1 MGDVETTM
9 IHQGYKWTDG
19 TDVLLPQLVRITPH
33 VLTQEPMSK
42 HTSFGIGGP
51 ADFFITIQNRG
62 ELERLLHLI
71 REYHIPFFII
81 GSGTNLV
88 VRDKGIRGIV
98 IKLGKEFRQI
108 TIEHNLITA
117 GAGALLSKAVNIA
130 AKNELSGLEF
140 AAGIPGTIGG
150 AIVGN
155 AGTET
160 GCIGN
165 IVNQVE
171 VLSLDGRFEVLT
183 GSDAEFSYRNSSLR
197 KYIVINAELLLTK
210 CDFLGI
216 ISMMNSILKKRQNA
230 QPKGRGAG
238 SIFKNP
244 EGVSAWKLIRDVLPK
259 GIRIGGAYI
268 SSKHAN
274 FILADKGAQADDVER
289 LIIYIQERVRKD
301 CGVEL
306 ETEVRIV

>member
-1 MGDVETTM
+1 MGEIESAVIRDMESWLS
-9 IHQGYKWTDG
+9 Q
-19 TDVLLPQLVRITPH
+19 LLKITPR
-33 VLTQEPMSK
+33 VLSQEPMSK
-42 HTSFGIGGP
+42 HTSFGVGGP
-51 ADFFITIQNRG
+51 ADFFVTIQNRG
-62 ELERLLHLI
+62 ELERLFCLAQQ
-71 REYHIPFFII
+71 YHIPFLII
-81 GSGTNLV
+81 GGGTNLV
-88 VRDKGIRGIV
+88 VRDKGIRGLV
-98 IKLGKEFRQI
+98 IKLGGEFRQI
-108 TIEHNLITA
+108 TIENNLIRV
-117 GAGALLSKAVNIA
+117 GAGASLSKVVSIA

-150 AIVGN
+150 AIAGN

-160 GCIGN
+160 GYIGN

-183 GSDAEFSYRNSSLR
+183 GSNVEFSYRNSNLK

-210 CDFLGI
+210 RDFLGI
-216 ISMMNSILKKRQNA
+216 ISTINSILKKRHTA

-244 EGVSAWKLIRDVLPK
+244 EETFAWKLIRDAVPN
-259 GIRIGGAYI
+259 GMRMGGAYI

-274 FILADKGAQADDVER
+274 FILADKGAKANDVLE
-289 LIIYIQERVRKD
+289 LIMYVQEQVKKN

-306 ETEVRIV
+306 VAEVKVIGEE

>member
-1 MGDVETTM
+1 MLS
-9 IHQGYKWTDG
+9 Q
-19 TDVLLPQLVRITPH
+19 LLKITPR
-33 VLTQEPMSK
+33 VLTHEPMSK
-42 HTSFGIGGP
+42 HTSFGVGGV
-51 ADFFITIQNRG
+51 ADFFVTIENRS
-62 ELERLLHLI
+62 ELERLLQLVQQ
-71 REYHIPFFII
+71 YHIPSLII

-88 VRDKGIRGIV
+88 VRDKGIRGLV
-98 IKLGKEFRQI
+98 IRLAGEFRQI
-108 TIEHNLITA
+108 IVEHNLIRA
-117 GAGALLSKAVNIA
+117 GAGALLSKAVSIA

-171 VLSLDGRFEVLT
+171 VLFVDGRLERLT
-183 GSDAEFSYRNSSLR
+183 RDSVEFSYRNSNLR

-210 CDFLGI
+210 RDFLGI
-216 ISMMNSILKKRQNA
+216 ISTMNSILKKRQNA
-230 QPKGRGAG
+230 QPKGIGAG

-244 EGVSAWKLIRDVLPK
+244 EGTFAWKLIRDTLPD
-259 GIRIGGAYI
+259 GMRIGGAYI
-268 SSKHAN
+268 SPKHAN
-274 FILADKGAQADDVER
+274 FILADKGAKADDVLR
-289 LIIYIQERVRKD
+289 LMAYVQEQVKKD

-306 ETEVRIV
+306 VAEVRVIGEEFDLSDWSDQSDNS

>member
-1 MGDVETTM
+1 MGEIETTM
-9 IHQGYKWTDG
+9 LIDTE
-19 TDVLLPQLVRITPH
+19 VLLPQLLKITPH
-33 VLTQEPMSK
+33 ILANEPMSK
-42 HTSFGIGGP
+42 HTSFGLGGT
-51 ADFFITIQNRG
+51 ADFFVMIRNRG
-62 ELERLLHLI
+62 ELERLQQLI
-71 REYHIPFFII
+71 QEYHIPFFVI

-98 IKLGKEFRQI
+98 IRLGDKFKQI
-108 TIEHNLITA
+108 TVEHNLIYA
-117 GAGALLSKAVNIA
+117 GAGALLSKAANSA

-160 GCIGN
+160 GYIGN
-165 IVNQVE
+165 IVNKVE
-171 VLSLDGRFEVLT
+171 VLSVDGRFEVLT
-183 GSDAEFSYRNSSLR
+183 GNNVEFFYRNSNLK

-210 CDFLGI
+210 CNFLGI
-216 ISMMNSILKKRQNA
+216 INTMNSILKKRHTA

-259 GIRIGGAYI
+259 GMRIGGAYI

-274 FILADKGAQADDVER
+274 FILADKGAKADDVER
-289 LIIYIQERVRKD
+289 LIVYIQERVRED
-301 CGVEL
+301 CGIEL
-306 ETEVRIV
+306 VTEVRIV